1 MKALTLW
8 QPWASLVA
16 VGEKK
21 IETRCWTTKY
31 RGDLAIH
38 SAAKLPPAW
47 LGASRHDRAFRD
59 ELADVFNVRRD
70 CDDWG
75 GMHVDSAIRALPYG
89 SILCIARLVSIE
101 ETPGVRDVIT
111 DRERLFG
118 NYEDGRYAWFME
130 LKEVFEAPIPA
141 KGNRMLWNWG
151 EATTKER
158 GNAGE

>member
-38 SAAKLPPAW
+38 SAAKLPPSW
-47 LGASRHDRAFRD
+47 LGASRHQKPFRD

-70 CDDWG
+70 CDDRG

-89 SILCIARLVSIE
+89 LILCIVRLVSIE
-101 ETPGVRDVIT
+101 ETPNVREVIT

-118 NYEDGRYAWFME
+118 NYEDGRYAWLLEM
-130 LKEVFEAPIPA
+130 KEVFETPIPA

-158 GNAGE
+158 G